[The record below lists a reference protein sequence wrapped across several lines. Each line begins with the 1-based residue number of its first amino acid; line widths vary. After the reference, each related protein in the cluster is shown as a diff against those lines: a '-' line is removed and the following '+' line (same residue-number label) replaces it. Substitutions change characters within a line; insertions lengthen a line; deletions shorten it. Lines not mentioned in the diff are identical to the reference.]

1 MTHRTMEETDVV
13 VVGAGPV
20 GALLTLGLAQRG
32 HRVALIEA
40 EAEVSPSPRALVYYW
55 HVLDGLDRLGVL
67 DDMEARGFRNTQFT
81 ERAVDSGLTAKVSLD
96 PIRTITDRPYNVHLG
111 QDEVA
116 RIALEHIAR
125 HPNATVSFNTRFES
139 FEQGDDGVIA
149 RISGPDGTGEIRAG
163 WLVGADGARSTV
175 RRGLGLGFEG
185 MTWPERFVAVN
196 LRYPFDEL
204 AGFGNANMLYSPADG
219 AVVVRITEDGLFRWT
234 WAEDAD
240 LPEETLPE
248 RLRPRLERLGFGAS
262 EDAEFVEYA
271 AYRMHQRSAD
281 RMREGRALILGDA
294 AHVTNPTGGL
304 GLTSGVYD
312 AFALVEPL
320 SAAVS
325 GADPATLDE
334 WADARLHA
342 FNSLASPAASR
353 MKRLVYDETDQAAIN
368 AHIVAAQDQSDHD
381 AQRRKFSMIAALG
394 TGVPRHHREL

>member
-1 MTHRTMEETDVV
+1 MEAADVV

-32 HRVALIEA
+32 HRVILVEA
-40 EAEVSPSPRALVYYW
+40 ESGVSPSPRALVYYW

-67 DDMEARGFRNTQFT
+67 GDMEARGFRNTRFT
-81 ERAVDSGLTAKVSLD
+81 ERAVASGITARVSLD
-96 PIRTITDRPYNVHLG
+96 PIGTITDRPYNVHLG

-125 HPNATVSFNTRFES
+125 HPNAEVRFDTRLEA
-139 FEQGDDGVIA
+139 FEQSDAGVVA
-149 RISGPDGTGEIRAG
+149 RVEGPEGSSEIRTA
-163 WLVGADGARSTV
+163 WLVGADGARSAV

-196 LRYPFDEL
+196 VRYPFDEL
-204 AGFGNANMLYSPADG
+204 AGLGNANMLYSPSDG

-234 WAEDAD
+234 WAEESG

-248 RLRPRLERLGFGAS
+248 RLAPRLERLGYGGV
-262 EDAEFVEYA
+262 EQAEFVEYA

-281 RMREGRALILGDA
+281 RMRAGRAVILGDA

-320 SAAVS
+320 SAVLR
-325 GADPATLDE
+325 GAETSVLDE
-334 WADARLHA
+334 WAAARLNA
-342 FNSLASPAASR
+342 FESLASPAATR
-353 MKRLVYDETDQAAIN
+353 MKRLVYDETDQSVID
-368 AHIVAAQDQSDHD
+368 AHVVAAQDQSDPD
-381 AQRRKFSMIAALG
+381 AQRRKFSAMAGLG
-394 TGVPRHHREL
+394 TGVPRHHSEL